1 METLAVRILRTIFSR
16 GRVLNEGETLE
27 TDAAEAQEL
36 LKNGWAQ
43 PADGE
48 TADGEIADT
57 KPEKGK
63 KNAKPKNNGKD
74 RQPENSAGG
83 TDPNGA
89 AVGDPAAD
97 TGAPAGENGE
107 NGDLDGGRQPENPDS
122 GQPENPDGGEN
133 V

>member
-48 TADGEIADT
+48 TADT

-63 KNAKPKNNGKD
+63 KNGKPKNNAK
-74 RQPENSAGG
+74 G
-83 TDPNGA
+83 T
-89 AVGDPAAD
+89 
-97 TGAPAGENGE
+97 
-107 NGDLDGGRQPENPDS
+107 
-122 GQPENPDGGEN
+122 QPENPDGGTNPDSGGEN
-133 V
+133 GEPDGGGTAQTGENGEPGGSGQPENGGYGG

>member
-43 PADGE
+43 PAE
-48 TADGEIADT
+48 AVAQ
-57 KPEKGK
+57 PEKGK
-63 KNAKPKNNGKD
+63 KAAKPKNNGKD
-74 RQPENSAGG
+74 TQPENPDGG
-83 TDPNGA
+83 TNPDSG
-89 AVGDPAAD
+89 
-97 TGAPAGENGE
+97 GENGE
-107 NGDLDGGRQPENPDS
+107 PDGSGQPENPDS
-122 GQPENPDGGEN
+122 GEN

>member
-43 PADGE
+43 PAE
-48 TADGEIADT
+48 AVAQ
-57 KPEKGK
+57 PEKGK
-63 KNAKPKNNGKD
+63 KAAKPKNNGKD
-74 RQPENSAGG
+74 TQPENPAGD

-89 AVGDPAAD
+89 AVGAPAAD

-107 NGDLDGGRQPENPDS
+107 NGEPGGS

>member
-43 PADGE
+43 PAE
-48 TADGEIADT
+48 AVAQ
-57 KPEKGK
+57 PEKGK
-63 KNAKPKNNGKD
+63 KAAKPKNNGKD
-74 RQPENSAGG
+74 
-83 TDPNGA
+83 T
-89 AVGDPAAD
+89 
-97 TGAPAGENGE
+97 
-107 NGDLDGGRQPENPDS
+107 QPENPDSGTNPASGGENGEPDGS

>member
-27 TDAAEAQEL
+27 TDAAEAHEL

-48 TADGEIADT
+48 TADA

-63 KNAKPKNNGKD
+63 KNAKPKNDGKD
-74 RQPENSAGG
+74 RQPEN
-83 TDPNGA
+83 P
-89 AVGDPAAD
+89 AVG
-97 TGAPAGENGE
+97 T
-107 NGDLDGGRQPENPDS
+107 NPDGVGETGEPDGS

>member
-1 METLAVRILRTIFSR
+1 MDTLAIRILRTIFSR

-27 TDAAEAQEL
+27 TDSDEAQDL
-36 LKNGWAQ
+36 LKNGWAE

-48 TADGEIADT
+48 TADA

-63 KNAKPKNNGKD
+63 QNAKPKNNGKD
-74 RQPENSAGG
+74 RQPENPDGG
-83 TDPNGA
+83 TNPDG
-89 AVGDPAAD
+89 G
-97 TGAPAGENGE
+97 GENGE
-107 NGDLDGGRQPENPDS
+107 TGNPDGS

>member
-43 PADGE
+43 PAE
-48 TADGEIADT
+48 AVAQ
-57 KPEKGK
+57 PEKGK
-63 KNAKPKNNGKD
+63 KAAKPKNNVKD
-74 RQPENSAGG
+74 
-83 TDPNGA
+83 T
-89 AVGDPAAD
+89 
-97 TGAPAGENGE
+97 
-107 NGDLDGGRQPENPDS
+107 QPENPDGGTNPDSGGENGGPDGS

>member
-43 PADGE
+43 PAE
-48 TADGEIADT
+48 AVAQ
-57 KPEKGK
+57 PEKGK
-63 KNAKPKNNGKD
+63 KAAKPKNNGKD
-74 RQPENSAGG
+74 
-83 TDPNGA
+83 T
-89 AVGDPAAD
+89 
-97 TGAPAGENGE
+97 
-107 NGDLDGGRQPENPDS
+107 QPENPDGGTNPDSGGENGGPDGS